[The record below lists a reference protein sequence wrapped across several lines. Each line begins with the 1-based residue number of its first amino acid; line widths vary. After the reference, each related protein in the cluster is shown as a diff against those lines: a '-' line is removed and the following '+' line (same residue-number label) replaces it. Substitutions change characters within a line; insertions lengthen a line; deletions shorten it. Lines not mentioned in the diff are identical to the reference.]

1 MSESKFLAYININK
15 IQEVTNDSSDS
26 SNNFCS
32 IGWSARVIIILEDD
46 PAISSAEA
54 LAIKRLENLG
64 DPQEWITGVEAEEEI
79 DEDELREWVKSCGY

>member
-1 MSESKFLAYININK
+1 MTQAIRQTIFVQSDGRLE
-15 IQEVTNDSSDS
+15 IQSDKLLP
-26 SNNFCS
+26 
-32 IGWSARVIIILEDD
+32 GRKVEVIIILEDD

>member
-1 MSESKFLAYININK
+1 MTQAIRQTIFVQSDGRLE
-15 IQEVTNDSSDS
+15 IQSDKLLP
-26 SNNFCS
+26 
-32 IGWSARVIIILEDD
+32 GRKVEVIIILEDD

-64 DPQEWITGVEAEEEI
+64 DTQEWITGVEAEEEI

>member
-1 MSESKFLAYININK
+1 MR
-15 IQEVTNDSSDS
+15 SDQL
-26 SNNFCS
+26 FP
-32 IGWSARVIIILEDD
+32 GRKVEVIIILEDD

-64 DPQEWITGVEAEEEI
+64 DSQEWINEVEADEEI

>member
-1 MSESKFLAYININK
+1 MTQAIRQTIFVQSDGRLE
-15 IQEVTNDSSDS
+15 IQSDKLLP
-26 SNNFCS
+26 
-32 IGWSARVIIILEDD
+32 GRKVEVIIILEDD

-64 DPQEWITGVEAEEEI
+64 DPQEWITGVEVEEEI